1 MHLSLVI
8 SVLLLCIWDSN
19 GSILSFKSI
28 WQQRIQ
34 RVFSS
39 LGLLV
44 IAASSAQSTEEMVIS
59 SENISDMKR
68 LIQTGHAYYLPGFI
82 SPEDVKRLRIETDS
96 QIKKGLFKPS
106 GLSNRTVKENKFNS
120 KDRQIAPL
128 VLDAPGVSD
137 ILIDIRRKLKGLRYL
152 LSDKLERQSMRDG
165 DLAHE
170 TYLSLGKV
178 GTLLPRHV
186 DERHEETKGRLGWL
200 SNSRR
205 SISWL
210 IYLST
215 PDNWSSSNGGALQT
229 YPQDIRVQLDS
240 SNQCGSHQGN
250 LQIGWLR
257 STDHVQPVYL
267 NCWIL
272 ENGDYKSALYVLQ
285 DNKTV
290 YITRNFDI
298 KKAEGDYK
306 EYFVPEKLGN
316 SQFYKIE
323 EYEKWQLD
331 LPPTGS
337 TNVDFLPVAGSLI
350 LFDSVS
356 LPHQVQ
362 EVREGTRV
370 ALAGWFHERQ
380 SVPM

>member
-1 MHLSLVI
+1 MKFVRVL
-8 SVLLLCIWDSN
+8 SVLLLGVCASG
-19 GSILSFKSI
+19 GSLVSFRSI

-34 RVFSS
+34 RVISS
-39 LGLLV
+39 VGLIFV
-44 IAASSAQSTEEMVIS
+44 SSAAIANDETVLSTEIS
-59 SENISDMKR
+59 SEIKKI
-68 LIQTGHAYYLPGFI
+68 IQSGQAYYLPNFI
-82 SPEDVKRLRIETDS
+82 SPEFVKKLRIETDE

-106 GLSNRTVKENKFNS
+106 GLSNRTVKDNKFNN

-128 VLDAPGVSD
+128 VLNESGSSEILVDVHSKLKKLRFELSD
-137 ILIDIRRKLKGLRYL
+137 ILD
-152 LSDKLERQSMRDG
+152 RQSMKENVD
-165 DLAHE
+165 HE

-210 IYLST
+210 IYLSF
-215 PDNWSSSNGGALQT
+215 PDEWTTSYGGALRT
-229 YPQDIRVQLDS
+229 YPQNIRVQLDS
-240 SNQCGSHQGN
+240 TNQCGSHQGN

-257 STDHVQPVYL
+257 SIDCVQPVYL

-272 ENGDYKSALYVLQ
+272 DDDEYKSALYIRK
-285 DNKTV
+285 NNETI

-298 KKAEGDYK
+298 KKSNGNYE
-306 EYFVPEKLGN
+306 EFFINQNLGA
-316 SQFYKIE
+316 SKFYKIE
-323 EYEKWQLD
+323 EYEKWKMD
-331 LPPTGS
+331 SPPSGS
-337 TNVDFLPVAGSLI
+337 TTMDFLPVAGSLI

-362 EVREGTRV
+362 EVLAGSRI

-380 SVPM
+380 AVPM